1 MSVNKQKMIIVKNT
15 IVLFFFLINILSIA
29 GQPPID
35 IGRQVN
41 EYQGTIVV
49 REIKKLS
56 SIPKDSSQATIRI
69 FQPFGCLLKGGG
81 AYPYNVL
88 IIDTTGYSI
97 KDGVI
102 KVSLKTG
109 WHKISILASADIG
122 KPFMPF
128 KEVLLKFRKKRM
140 YYFDLCLPLPFASEH
155 H

>member
-1 MSVNKQKMIIVKNT
+1 MKINLLIYCFIHFLTANLYSQPAT
-15 IVLFFFLINILSIA
+15 IV
-29 GQPPID
+29 D
-35 IGRQVN
+35 RRVN
-41 EYQGTIVV
+41 EYKGTIVV

-69 FQPFGCLLKGGG
+69 FQPFGRLLKGGG